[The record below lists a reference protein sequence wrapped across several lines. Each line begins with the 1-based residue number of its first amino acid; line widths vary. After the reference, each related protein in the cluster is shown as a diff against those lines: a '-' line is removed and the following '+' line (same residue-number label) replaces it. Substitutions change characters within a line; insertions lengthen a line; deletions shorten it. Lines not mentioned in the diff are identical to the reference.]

1 MSVRVRWC
9 SADRAS
15 RERDKNVT
23 FFCKDVTPREGALT
37 TGSRRF
43 GTTVMGEAMASAPG
57 KNASGGLDSG
67 AGATPV
73 LLLLAALLAACS
85 PDRRE
90 PPAAVAID
98 AVPVSADR
106 GDAGVPGSR
115 AVARE
120 FWSAYLEA
128 QVGGDLAAA
137 RQGYEDVLARA
148 AEDPTAAARAAVEL
162 AELEALEGNRRRA
175 LELLARAQSLAP
187 DDAPVADAAGALSA
201 RLAATPAGRSDVRGP
216 APGTAL
222 SGASE
227 EVQAQWRQ
235 AEALLLTAHRL
246 RMKPVLEALSGSVRR
261 KEAATEAAVR
271 AYREIAAIGGLAT
284 VAAEF
289 RAGTLYHDL
298 AVELVFDLPPELDP
312 GVAAR
317 LRRTLRAS
325 AVSYLR
331 RAVAA
336 YERAL
341 ESPATGEDVD
351 PWRVAAEAS
360 ARAAR
365 ELLAG
370 AQR

>member
-98 AVPVSADR
+98 AAPVSADR

>member
-1 MSVRVRWC
+1 
-9 SADRAS
+9 
-15 RERDKNVT
+15 VT
-23 FFCKDVTPREGALT
+23 LFCKVVTAWDARLT
-37 TGSRRF
+37 TSRRRL
-43 GTTVMGEAMASAPG
+43 GITEMGEAMASAPG
-57 KNASGGLDSG
+57 KNASGGLDPG
-67 AGATPV
+67 AGAAPV
-73 LLLLAALLAACS
+73 LLLLAALAACS
-85 PDRRE
+85 PDRPE
-90 PPAAVAID
+90 PPAVVTID
-98 AVPVSADR
+98 APAAPAER
-106 GDAGVPGSR
+106 GDAGVGSSR

-120 FWSAYLEA
+120 FWSASLEA

-137 RQGYEDVLARA
+137 RRGYEAVLARA
-148 AEDPTAAARAAVEL
+148 GEDPTAAARAAIEL
-162 AELEALEGNRRRA
+162 AELETLEGNRRRA

-187 DDAPVADAAGALSA
+187 DDAPIADAAGALSA

-222 SGASE
+222 PGVSDD
-227 EVQAQWRQ
+227 VQASWRD
-235 AEALLLTAHRL
+235 AEDLLLAAHRL

-271 AYREIAAIGGLAT
+271 AYREIATTGGLAT

-289 RAGTLYHDL
+289 RVGTLYHDL

-325 AVSYLR
+325 AVAYLR

-341 ESPATGEDVD
+341 EAPGAGDEVD
-351 PWRVAAEAS
+351 PWRVAAEA
-360 ARAAR
+360 AVRAAR

>member
-1 MSVRVRWC
+1 M
-9 SADRAS
+9 
-15 RERDKNVT
+15 RDKIVT
-23 FFCKDVTPREGALT
+23 SFCKVVTARDSVLT
-37 TGSRRF
+37 TGAVASV
-43 GTTVMGEAMASAPG
+43 TKEMGEAMASA
-57 KNASGGLDSG
+57 SGEPATGRSDPG
-67 AGATPV
+67 AGAKPV
-73 LLLLAALLAACS
+73 FWAAAMVMALLVAACA
-85 PDRRE
+85 PERRE
-90 PPAAVAID
+90 PPAAD
-98 AVPVSADR
+98 AVDAGVETARR
-106 GDAGVPGSR
+106 GDAGVAGPP
-115 AVARE
+115 AARQ
-120 FWSAYLEA
+120 FWAAYLEA

-137 RQGYEDVLARA
+137 RRGYEEVLARA
-148 AEDPTAAARAAVEL
+148 DEDPTAAARAAVEL

-187 DDAPVADAAGALSA
+187 DDAPVAEAAGDLSA

-216 APGTAL
+216 PPGTAL
-222 SGASE
+222 PGVADDVQERWQKAE
-227 EVQAQWRQ
+227 E
-235 AEALLLTAHRL
+235 LLLAAHRI

-261 KEAATEAAVR
+261 KESATEAAVR
-271 AYREIAAIGGLAT
+271 AYREVAAAGGLAA

-317 LRRTLRAS
+317 IRRTLRGS
-325 AVSYLR
+325 AVTYLR

-341 ESPATGEDVD
+341 DTTATGPDVD

-365 ELLAG
+365 DLLAG
-370 AQR
+370 AQQ

>member
-1 MSVRVRWC
+1 
-9 SADRAS
+9 
-15 RERDKNVT
+15 VT
-23 FFCKDVTPREGALT
+23 FFCKVVTPGEPALT
-37 TGSRRF
+37 TGARASV
-43 GTTVMGEAMASAPG
+43 TNKVGEAMAPAPG
-57 KNASGGLDSG
+57 KNASGGFCSG
-67 AGATPV
+67 AGAAPV
-73 LLLLAALLAACS
+73 FLLAIALAACA
-85 PDRRE
+85 PERRE
-90 PPAAVAID
+90 PPAEVAVD
-98 AVPVSADR
+98 AAVTPADPR
-106 GDAGVPGSR
+106 DAGAGPTR
-115 AVARE
+115 EPARQ

-128 QVGGDLAAA
+128 QVGGDVAAA
-137 RQGYEDVLARA
+137 RRGYEEVLARA
-148 AEDPTAAARAAVEL
+148 DEDPTAAARAAVEL
-162 AELEALEGNRRRA
+162 AELEVLEGNRRRA

-187 DDAPVADAAGALSA
+187 DDARVADVAGALSA

-222 SGASE
+222 PGLDDAAQAKWRAAE
-227 EVQAQWRQ
+227 E
-235 AEALLLTAHRL
+235 LLLAAHRL

-261 KEAATEAAVR
+261 KERATEAAVR
-271 AYREIAAIGGLAT
+271 AYREVAALGGLAT

-341 ESPATGEDVD
+341 EAPATGPEVD

>member
-1 MSVRVRWC
+1 MSVQVRWC
-9 SADRAS
+9 SAGPAS

-73 LLLLAALLAACS
+73 SWRVAALVALLAACS
-85 PDRRE
+85 PDRPE

-98 AVPVSADR
+98 AAPVTADR
-106 GDAGVPGSR
+106 GDAGVPASR

-222 SGASE
+222 SGVSE

-261 KEAATEAAVR
+261 K
-271 AYREIAAIGGLAT
+271 
-284 VAAEF
+284 
-289 RAGTLYHDL
+289 
-298 AVELVFDLPPELDP
+298 
-312 GVAAR
+312 
-317 LRRTLRAS
+317 
-325 AVSYLR
+325 
-331 RAVAA
+331 
-336 YERAL
+336 
-341 ESPATGEDVD
+341 
-351 PWRVAAEAS
+351 
-360 ARAAR
+360 
-365 ELLAG
+365 
-370 AQR
+370 